1 MAEKKDFGTKLKNL
15 FTGKRPFPK
24 RLLLA
29 LAPSLAIS
37 FTLLFFGPLDLSY
50 ISRDYVTYSA
60 LDILPTSAMITGAA
74 LLVLLLAAALP
85 GGKTHAFI
93 ISLYSG
99 FSLAMYIQGAFLN
112 PDLGS
117 LDGQTINWPGFSTAM
132 AVNLVIWFLIL
143 LIPHLIHYFS
153 NRTWRHFVTIASVA
167 LILMQAVSLTGKLID
182 QAKLDR
188 SRHNSLYLSTEN
200 MLKVGSKNNI
210 AVFLLDTTSE
220 SDLTKMAEKYP
231 DSLSLFHDFT
241 RYTNANTHY
250 MYTVPSLVNLL
261 TGETWDCENVSIRD
275 YMNQAWQSEKAKTFY
290 QTLTKEDY
298 ERNFYMLLAEAANDP
313 GVLEGIFSNL
323 KSSGK
328 DFTINRSALLK
339 LYKLSC
345 YRYFPL
351 TMKPF
356 FVIYTTDINNLVSAQ
371 DAMTGEWDFITRMNE
386 ESLSQSSSGNI
397 FSFYYLAGTHKPYRI
412 NDRGQLIHS
421 DLEPGFNTN
430 YADMEDQ
437 LAGFFYLIENYI
449 RQLKEMKL
457 YDNTGIIILADH
469 GDNSNKAADH
479 QPIYLVKMPGE
490 KHDEITFRSD
500 PITIQ
505 DRFIPDIMSMLK
517 EETNQE
523 NITEPVERW
532 SQAYAYDD
540 TYPPLQGARFNVMRE
555 FRYSGD
561 GDDLTE
567 KWLND
572 DYITIPMK
580 DSFY

>member
-1 MAEKKDFGTKLKNL
+1 MSENKDFSAKLKTL
-15 FTGKRPFPK
+15 FTGKRPFRK

-29 LAPSLAIS
+29 LGPSLALS

-60 LDILPTSAMITGAA
+60 LDILPTAAMITGAA
-74 LLVLLLAAALP
+74 FLMLLLASVLP
-85 GGKTHAFI
+85 GGKLHAFM
-93 ISLYSG
+93 ISVYSG
-99 FSLAMYIQGAFLN
+99 ISLAMYIQGAFLN

-117 LDGQTINWPGFSTAM
+117 LDGQTINWPSFSTAM
-132 AVNLVIWFLIL
+132 AVNLVIWLLIL
-143 LIPHLIHYFS
+143 LIPHMIHYFS
-153 NRTWRHFVTIASVA
+153 VRTWRHFVMIVSAA

-200 MLKVGSKNNI
+200 MLNVGSENNI

-220 SDLTKMAEKYP
+220 SDLTKMTEKYP
-231 DSLSLFHDFT
+231 DRLSLFHDFT

-261 TGETWDCENVSIRD
+261 TGETWDCENESIRT
-275 YMNQAWQSEKAKTFY
+275 YMNQAWQSEKTKAFY
-290 QTLTKEDY
+290 QTLTKEGY
-298 ERNFYMLLAEAANDP
+298 ERNFYMLLAEAASDP
-313 GVLEGIFSNL
+313 AVLQGIFSNL

-328 DFTINRSALLK
+328 DFTINRTALLK

-356 FVIYTTDINNLVSAQ
+356 FVIYTTDISNLISAQ
-371 DAMTGEWDFITRMNE
+371 DAMNSEWDFITRMNE
-386 ESLSQSSSGNI
+386 GPLSRGDSRNT

-449 RQLKEMKL
+449 RQLKEMDL

-490 KHDEITFRSD
+490 KHDEMTLRTD

-505 DRFIPDIMSMLK
+505 DRFIPDIMAMLK
-517 EETNQE
+517 QE
-523 NITEPVERW
+523 INRDNTTEPAEHW
-532 SQAYAYDD
+532 SQAYAYDEAF
-540 TYPPLQGARFNVMRE
+540 PPLQGARFNVMRE

-561 GDDLTE
+561 GDELTK